1 MAYGISTYAYF
12 WRISGRAPKPLS
24 LLDMLVDTKELGG
37 QVFQICDY
45 PDIETYDAARLADVR
60 DAARDLGLRLELGTR
75 GVGPAH
81 LAKYLDMARQL
92 DVTLVRSMMNTADH
106 RPSVDEAVTLLRQ
119 ALPAYVSAGVTLGLE
134 TYEQVSTDDLLAV
147 VKGVDTPHLGVV
159 LDPGNS
165 VARLER
171 PADVV
176 AATAPHVVNIHV
188 KDFAFTRRDGWVGFT
203 YAGCPLG
210 TGLLDYDAMIAAVRP
225 DERGLHQI
233 VEHWLP
239 WQDEGFDATARLEHQ
254 WTRHSITTLLSNTPL
269 SNTLPHTPL
278 RSE

>member
-12 WRISGRAPKPLS
+12 WRISDRAPEPLS
-24 LLDMLVDTKELGG
+24 LTDMLRDTAELGG

-45 PDIETYDAARLADVR
+45 APIESYDAARLADVR
-60 DAARDLGLRLELGTR
+60 ATARDLGLRLELGTR
-75 GVGPAH
+75 GIRAERLDTYLR
-81 LAKYLDMARQL
+81 LAREL
-92 DVTLVRSMMNTADH
+92 DVTLVRSMLNTADH
-106 RPSVDEAVTLLRQ
+106 RPGTAEAVALLKQ
-119 ALPAYVSAGVTLGLE
+119 AVPRYADAGVTLGLE
-134 TYEQVSTDDLLAV
+134 TYEQVATDDLLTV
-147 VKGVDTPHLGVV
+147 VREVASPHLGVV

-171 PADVV
+171 PVDVV
-176 AATAPHVVNIHV
+176 AATAPYVVNIHV

-210 TGLLDYDAMIAAVRP
+210 EGLLDHAGMIAAVRP
-225 DERGLHQI
+225 GERGINQI

-254 WTRHSITTLLSNTPL
+254 WTQHSI
-269 SNTLPHTPL
+269 NTLL

>member
-12 WRISGRAPKPLS
+12 WRISSRAPEPMGLP
-24 LLDMLVDTKELGG
+24 DMLRDTAELGG

-45 PDIETYDAARLADVR
+45 PPIETYDRARLADLR
-60 DAARDLGLRLELGTR
+60 DTAADLGLTLELGTR
-75 GVGPAH
+75 GIRPDH
-81 LAKYLDMARQL
+81 LLRYLDLAGEL
-92 DVTLVRSMMNTADH
+92 GVTLVRSMLNTADH
-106 RPSVDEAVTLLRQ
+106 RPDTTEAVALLKEAVPRY
-119 ALPAYVSAGVTLGLE
+119 AAAGVTLGLE
-134 TYEQVSTDDLLAV
+134 TYEQVATDDLVSVVRAV
-147 VKGVDTPHLGVV
+147 DDPHLGIV

-176 AATAPHVVNIHV
+176 AATAPYVVNIHV

-210 TGLLDYDAMIAAVRP
+210 EGLLDYDAMIAAVGP
-225 DERGLHQI
+225 GDRGINQI

-239 WQDEGFDATARLEHQ
+239 WQDEGYDATARLEHQ
-254 WTRHSITTLLSNTPL
+254 WTQHSINTLL
-269 SNTLPHTPL
+269 
-278 RSE
+278 RSK

>member
-12 WRISGRAPKPLS
+12 WRHSTLAPEPMTLTA
-24 LLDMLVDTKELGG
+24 MLRDTAELGG
-37 QVFQICDY
+37 RVFQICDY
-45 PDIETYDAARLADVR
+45 APVETYDRARLADLR
-60 DAARDLGLRLELGTR
+60 ATADDLGLTLELGTR
-75 GVGPAH
+75 GIRPGH
-81 LAKYLDMARQL
+81 LLTYLDMAREL
-92 DVTLVRSMMNTADH
+92 GVTLVRSMLNTADH
-106 RPSVDEAVTLLRQ
+106 RPDTAEAVALLKEAVPRY
-119 ALPAYVSAGVTLGLE
+119 ADAGVTLGLE
-134 TYEQVSTDDLLAV
+134 TYEQVATDDLVSVVRAV
-147 VKGVDTPHLGVV
+147 GSPRLGIV

-176 AATAPHVVNIHV
+176 AATAPYVVNIHV

-210 TGLLDYDAMIAAVRP
+210 EGLLDHAGMVAAVRP
-225 DERGLHQI
+225 GERGINQI

-239 WQDEGFDATARLEHQ
+239 WQDGGYDATARLEHQ
-254 WTRHSITTLLSNTPL
+254 WTQHSI
-269 SNTLPHTPL
+269 NTLL

>member
-12 WRISGRAPKPLS
+12 WRMSERAPRPLA
-24 LLDMLVDTKELGG
+24 LLDMLVDTRELGG
-37 QVFQICDY
+37 EVFQICDY
-45 PDIETYDAARLADVR
+45 PAVESYDTAQLADVR
-60 DAARDLGLRLELGTR
+60 DAARDLGLTLELGTR
-75 GVGPAH
+75 GVRPDH
-81 LAKYLDMARQL
+81 LAKYLDIAGQL
-92 DVTLVRSMMNTADH
+92 DVTLVRSMLNTVEH
-106 RPSVDEAVTLLRQ
+106 RPGVDEAVALLSR
-119 ALPAYVSAGVTLGLE
+119 ALPAYAQAGVTLGLE
-134 TYEQVSTDDLLAV
+134 TYEQVATDDLLAV
-147 VKGVDTPHLGVV
+147 VRDVGSERLGVV

-176 AATAPHVVNIHV
+176 AATAPYVVNLHI

-210 TGLLDYDAMIAAVRP
+210 TGLLDYGAMIAAVRP
-225 DERGLHQI
+225 QERGINQI

-239 WQDEGFDATARLEHQ
+239 WQDAGFEATARLEHQ
-254 WTRHSITTLLSNTPL
+254 WTQTSITTLV
-269 SNTLPHTPL
+269 SNTLL

>member
-12 WRISGRAPKPLS
+12 WRVSARATEPMS
-24 LLDMLVDTKELGG
+24 LPAMLRDTAGLGG
-37 QVFQICDY
+37 EVFQICDY
-45 PDIETYDAARLADVR
+45 APIESYDRARLADLR
-60 DAARDLGLRLELGTR
+60 ATADDLGLTLELGTR
-75 GVGPAH
+75 GIRPEH
-81 LAKYLDMARQL
+81 LLKYLDTAGEL
-92 DVTLVRSMMNTADH
+92 GVTLVRSMLNTADH
-106 RPSVDEAVTLLRQ
+106 RPGTAEAVALLKEAVPRY
-119 ALPAYVSAGVTLGLE
+119 AAAGVTLGLE
-134 TYEQVSTDDLLAV
+134 TYEQVATDDLVSVVRAV
-147 VKGVDTPHLGVV
+147 DDPHLGIV

-210 TGLLDYDAMIAAVRP
+210 EGLLDYDAMIAAVGP
-225 DERGLHQI
+225 EERGVNQI

-239 WQDEGFDATARLEHQ
+239 WQDEGYDATARLEHQ
-254 WTRHSITTLLSNTPL
+254 WTQHSI
-269 SNTLPHTPL
+269 NTLL

>member
-12 WRISGRAPKPLS
+12 WRISGRAPEPMTLTA
-24 LLDMLVDTKELGG
+24 MLRDTAELGG
-37 QVFQICDY
+37 EVFQICDY
-45 PDIETYDAARLADVR
+45 APIESYDTAQLADLR
-60 DAARDLGLRLELGTR
+60 ATADDLGLALELGTR
-75 GVGPAH
+75 GIRPGH
-81 LAKYLDMARQL
+81 LRKYLDLAGEL
-92 DVTLVRSMMNTADH
+92 GVTLVRSMLNTADH
-106 RPSVDEAVTLLRQ
+106 RPDTTEAEALLKEVVPRY
-119 ALPAYVSAGVTLGLE
+119 ADTGVTLGLE
-134 TYEQVSTDDLLAV
+134 TYEQVATDDLMTVVRAV
-147 VKGVDTPHLGVV
+147 DDPHLGVV

-210 TGLLDYDAMIAAVRP
+210 EGLLDYDGMIAAVRP
-225 DERGLHQI
+225 GERGINQI

-239 WQDEGFDATARLEHQ
+239 WQDEGYDTTARLEHQ
-254 WTRHSITTLLSNTPL
+254 WTQHSINTLL
-269 SNTLPHTPL
+269 
-278 RSE
+278 RSK

>member
-12 WRISGRAPKPLS
+12 WRISDRAPEPLS
-24 LLDMLVDTKELGG
+24 LTDMLRDTAELGG

-45 PDIETYDAARLADVR
+45 APIESYDAARLADVR
-60 DAARDLGLRLELGTR
+60 ATARDLGLRLELGTR
-75 GVGPAH
+75 GIRVERLDTYLR
-81 LAKYLDMARQL
+81 LAREL
-92 DVTLVRSMMNTADH
+92 DVTLVRSMLNTADH
-106 RPSVDEAVTLLRQ
+106 RPGTAEAVALLKQ
-119 ALPAYVSAGVTLGLE
+119 AVPRYADAGVTLGLE
-134 TYEQVSTDDLLAV
+134 TYEQVATDDLLTV
-147 VKGVDTPHLGVV
+147 VRGVDSPHLGVV

-171 PADVV
+171 PVDVV
-176 AATAPHVVNIHV
+176 AATAPYVVNIHV

-210 TGLLDYDAMIAAVRP
+210 EGLLDYAGMIAAVRP
-225 DERGLHQI
+225 GERGINQI

-239 WQDEGFDATARLEHQ
+239 WQDEGFGATARLEHQ
-254 WTRHSITTLLSNTPL
+254 WTQHSI
-269 SNTLPHTPL
+269 NTLL

>member
-12 WRISGRAPKPLS
+12 WRISARAPEPMS
-24 LLDMLVDTKELGG
+24 LPEMLHDTAELGG

-45 PDIETYDAARLADVR
+45 APVESYDRARLADLR
-60 DAARDLGLRLELGTR
+60 DTAADLGLTLELGTR
-75 GVGPAH
+75 GIRPDH
-81 LAKYLDMARQL
+81 LLRYLDLAGEL
-92 DVTLVRSMMNTADH
+92 GVTLVRSMLNTADH
-106 RPSVDEAVTLLRQ
+106 RPDTTEAVALLKEAVPRY
-119 ALPAYVSAGVTLGLE
+119 ADAGVTLGLE
-134 TYEQVSTDDLLAV
+134 TYEQVATDDLVSVVRAV
-147 VKGVDTPHLGVV
+147 DDPHLGIV

-176 AATAPHVVNIHV
+176 AATAPYVVNIHV

-210 TGLLDYDAMIAAVRP
+210 EGLLDYDGMIAAVRP
-225 DERGLHQI
+225 GERGINQI

-239 WQDEGFDATARLEHQ
+239 WQDEGYDATARLEHQ
-254 WTRHSITTLLSNTPL
+254 WTQHSINTLL
-269 SNTLPHTPL
+269 
-278 RSE
+278 RSK

>member
-12 WRISGRAPKPLS
+12 WRISERAPKPLS
-24 LLDMLVDTKELGG
+24 LLDMLVDTNQLGG
-37 QVFQICDY
+37 RVFQICDY
-45 PDIETYDAARLADVR
+45 PPIESYDAARLADVR
-60 DAARDLGLRLELGTR
+60 DAARDLGLTLELGTR
-75 GVGPAH
+75 GVRPGH
-81 LAKYLDMARQL
+81 LAKYLDIAGQL

-106 RPSVDEAVTLLRQ
+106 RPTVEEATTLLRQ
-119 ALPAYVSAGVTLGLE
+119 ALPACTEAGVTLGLE
-134 TYEQVSTDDLLAV
+134 TYEQVSTDDLVTV
-147 VKGVDTPHLGVV
+147 VENVGSRRLGVV

-171 PADVV
+171 PVDVV
-176 AATAPHVVNIHV
+176 EATAPYVVNVHV

-210 TGLLDYDAMIAAVRP
+210 TGLLDYAAMTAAVRP
-225 DERGLHQI
+225 HERGINQI

-239 WQDEGFDATARLEHQ
+239 WQDDGFDTTARLEDQ
-254 WTRHSITTLLSNTPL
+254 WTRHSISTLS
-269 SNTLPHTPL
+269 SNTLL

>member
-12 WRISGRAPKPLS
+12 WRISERAPKPLS
-24 LLDMLVDTKELGG
+24 LLDMLVDTKEQGG
-37 QVFQICDY
+37 EVFQICDY
-45 PDIETYDAARLADVR
+45 PGIESYDSARLADIR
-60 DAARDLGLRLELGTR
+60 DAARDLGLCLELGTR
-75 GVGPAH
+75 GVRPDH
-81 LAKYLDMARQL
+81 LATYLDIARQL
-92 DVTLVRSMMNTADH
+92 DVTLVRSMMNTVDH
-106 RPSVDEAVTLLRQ
+106 RPDVDEAVALLRQ
-119 ALPAYVSAGVTLGLE
+119 ALPGYTDAGVALGLE

-147 VKGVDTPHLGVV
+147 VKGVDSDRLGVV

-171 PADVV
+171 PVDVV
-176 AATAPHVVNIHV
+176 DATAPYVVNIHV

-225 DERGLHQI
+225 HERGINQI

-239 WQDEGFDATARLEHQ
+239 WQDEGFDTTARLEHQ
-254 WTRHSITTLLSNTPL
+254 WTQHSISTLLSNTV
-269 SNTLPHTPL
+269 SSTTPL

>member
-12 WRISGRAPKPLS
+12 WRLSSRAPEPMGLP
-24 LLDMLVDTKELGG
+24 DMLRDTAELGG

-45 PDIETYDAARLADVR
+45 PPIETYDRARLADLR
-60 DAARDLGLRLELGTR
+60 DTAADLGLTLELGTR
-75 GVGPAH
+75 GIRPDH
-81 LAKYLDMARQL
+81 LLTYLDLAGEL
-92 DVTLVRSMMNTADH
+92 GVTLVRSMLNTADH
-106 RPSVDEAVTLLRQ
+106 RPDTTEAVALLKEAVPRY
-119 ALPAYVSAGVTLGLE
+119 AAAGVTLGLE
-134 TYEQVSTDDLLAV
+134 TYEQVATDDLVSVVRAV
-147 VKGVDTPHLGVV
+147 DDPHLGIV

-176 AATAPHVVNIHV
+176 AATAPYVVNIHV

-210 TGLLDYDAMIAAVRP
+210 EGLLDHDAMIAAVGP
-225 DERGLHQI
+225 GDRGINQI

-239 WQDEGFDATARLEHQ
+239 WQDEGYDATARLEHQ
-254 WTRHSITTLLSNTPL
+254 WTQHSISTLL
-269 SNTLPHTPL
+269 
-278 RSE
+278 RSK

>member
-1 MAYGISTYAYF
+1 MACGISTYAYF
-12 WRISGRAPKPLS
+12 WRFSDRAPRPMTLPE
-24 LLDMLVDTKELGG
+24 MLRDTAELGG

-45 PDIETYDAARLADVR
+45 PPVESYDAAQLADVKAT
-60 DAARDLGLRLELGTR
+60 AADLGLTLELGTR
-75 GVGPAH
+75 GVRTAH
-81 LAKYLDMARQL
+81 LLKYLDMARRL
-92 DVTLVRSMMNTADH
+92 DVTLVRSMLNTAGH
-106 RPSVDEAVTLLRQ
+106 RPDTSEAVALLGESVPRFED
-119 ALPAYVSAGVTLGLE
+119 AGVTLGLE

-147 VKGVDTPHLGVV
+147 VRGVGSERLGVV

-171 PADVV
+171 PVDVV

-210 TGLLDYDAMIAAVRP
+210 EGLLEYDAMIAAVRAARP
-225 DERGLHQI
+225 DADGINQI

-254 WTRHSITTLLSNTPL
+254 WTQHSIDTL
-269 SNTLPHTPL
+269 L